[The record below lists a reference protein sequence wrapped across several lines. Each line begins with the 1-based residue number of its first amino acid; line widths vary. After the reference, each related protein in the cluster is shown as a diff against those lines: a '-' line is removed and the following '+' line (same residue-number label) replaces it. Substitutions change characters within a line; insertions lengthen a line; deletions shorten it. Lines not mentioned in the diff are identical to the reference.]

1 MKQELVLTP
10 ESLQAEICRR
20 SFYQFVQRFW
30 HVVISEDPVWNW
42 HIKVICDE
50 LQAVA
55 ERVFKGLPKLYDLV
69 INVPPSSTKST
80 LCSIMFPVWCWTR
93 DASIRTIG
101 GSYTDLLALDLSR
114 KGRLIVKSD
123 LYRRLFP
130 EVQLRDD
137 QDTKTYYE
145 TTEGGDRH
153 SVGSEGDIGGFHAH
167 FLIIDDPI
175 NPGEVHSPASL
186 RKVNRWL
193 TETVFSRKVDKNV
206 SVIIIIMQRLHEED
220 PSGMMLAEA
229 KAHPDKIRVRHICLP
244 GEESDRVTPKRLR
257 LKYQKDAE
265 GHSPLDLVR
274 APWDVLQEA
283 RIRLGPFGYSGQ
295 IEQWPVPPEGGMFKV
310 AKIQVGIPPPMM
322 KFRRIVRYWDKAGTE
337 AGLGAE
343 TAGVKMG
350 EYVEIVGGKLMVR
363 HFWILDVIHGRWDS
377 GERERIIRQTA
388 DIDGRGVVVCVEQE
402 PGSGGLESAQGT
414 VRNLAGFTVGKDKV
428 TGSKELRADPFS
440 VQVNE
445 GNVRVKEGLME
456 WPAMRDQL
464 ALFPFAR
471 LKDIVDA
478 ASGAFAVLANRVR
491 VGALGGRTE
500 GR

>member
-1 MKQELVLTP
+1 
-10 ESLQAEICRR
+10 
-20 SFYQFVQRFW
+20 
-30 HVVISEDPVWNW
+30 
-42 HIKVICDE
+42 
-50 LQAVA
+50 
-55 ERVFKGLPKLYDLV
+55 
-69 INVPPSSTKST
+69 
-80 LCSIMFPVWCWTR
+80 
-93 DASIRTIG
+93 
-101 GSYTDLLALDLSR
+101 
-114 KGRLIVKSD
+114 
-123 LYRRLFP
+123 
-130 EVQLRDD
+130 
-137 QDTKTYYE
+137 
-145 TTEGGDRH
+145 
-153 SVGSEGDIGGFHAH
+153 
-167 FLIIDDPI
+167 
-175 NPGEVHSPASL
+175 
-186 RKVNRWL
+186 
-193 TETVFSRKVDKNV
+193 
-206 SVIIIIMQRLHEED
+206 
-220 PSGMMLAEA
+220 
-229 KAHPDKIRVRHICLP
+229 
-244 GEESDRVTPKRLR
+244 
-257 LKYQKDAE
+257 
-265 GHSPLDLVR
+265 
-274 APWDVLQEA
+274 
-283 RIRLGPFGYSGQ
+283 
-295 IEQWPVPPEGGMFKV
+295 
-310 AKIQVGIPPPMM
+310 MM